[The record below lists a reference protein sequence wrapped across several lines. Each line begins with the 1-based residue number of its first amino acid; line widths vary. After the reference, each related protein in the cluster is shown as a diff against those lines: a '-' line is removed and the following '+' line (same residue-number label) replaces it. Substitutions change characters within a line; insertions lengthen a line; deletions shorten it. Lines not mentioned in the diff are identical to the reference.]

1 MSADASTPTGS
12 EVGSE
17 SESESADVSD
27 GARTRRRRTL
37 LLSRVFV
44 TWVELT
50 LVGFAG
56 AALASSTSGPPQF
69 VVFFATT
76 LLTVGVILYN
86 VDRHV
91 TARLAEHAG

>member
-1 MSADASTPTGS
+1 MGHDHDQSEASSGTASASRGR
-12 EVGSE
+12 
-17 SESESADVSD
+17 
-27 GARTRRRRTL
+27 RTR
-37 LLSRVFV
+37 LLSRIVV

-56 AALASSTSGPPQF
+56 AALAGSTSGPPQF

-76 LLTVGVILYN
+76 LVTVAVLFYN

-91 TARLAEHAG
+91 GARLAVADDGS

>member
-1 MSADASTPTGS
+1 MSADASTPS
-12 EVGSE
+12 ET
-17 SESESADVSD
+17 ESAPS
-27 GARTRRRRTL
+27 ATTRRRTL
-37 LLSRVFV
+37 LLSRIVV

-76 LLTVGVILYN
+76 LLTVAVVFYN

-91 TARLAEHAG
+91 TVRLSANDG

>member
-1 MSADASTPTGS
+1 MSADASTPDETAA
-12 EVGSE
+12 EPTTD
-17 SESESADVSD
+17 A
-27 GARTRRRRTL
+27 ARTRTRRTL

-56 AALASSTSGPPQF
+56 AALAGSTSGPPQF

-76 LLTVGVILYN
+76 LLTVAVIFHN

-91 TARLAEHAG
+91 TARLSAESE

>member
-1 MSADASTPTGS
+1 MSHDHDQSEASSGTA
-12 EVGSE
+12 
-17 SESESADVSD
+17 SASR
-27 GARTRRRRTL
+27 GRRTR
-37 LLSRVFV
+37 LLSRIVV

-56 AALASSTSGPPQF
+56 AALAGSTSGPPQF

-76 LLTVGVILYN
+76 LVTVAVLFYN

-91 TARLAEHAG
+91 GARLAVADDGS

>member
-1 MSADASTPTGS
+1 MSADASAPD
-12 EVGSE
+12 
-17 SESESADVSD
+17 ESAAEQSATDTV
-27 GARTRRRRTL
+27 RTRRRRTL

-56 AALASSTSGPPQF
+56 AALAGSTSGPPQF

-76 LLTVGVILYN
+76 LLTVAVVFYN

-91 TARLAEHAG
+91 TARLSAASE

>member
-1 MSADASTPTGS
+1 MSADASTPS
-12 EVGSE
+12 ET
-17 SESESADVSD
+17 ESAPS
-27 GARTRRRRTL
+27 ATTRRRTL
-37 LLSRVFV
+37 LLSRIVV

-76 LLTVGVILYN
+76 LLTVAVVFYN

-91 TARLAEHAG
+91 TARLSANDG

>member
-1 MSADASTPTGS
+1 MRHDHDQSEASSGTASASRGR
-12 EVGSE
+12 
-17 SESESADVSD
+17 
-27 GARTRRRRTL
+27 RTR
-37 LLSRVFV
+37 LLSRIVV

-56 AALASSTSGPPQF
+56 AALAGSTSGPPQF

-76 LLTVGVILYN
+76 LVTVAVLFYN

-91 TARLAEHAG
+91 GARLAVADDGS

>member
-1 MSADASTPTGS
+1 MSHDETSHDQSEASSGT
-12 EVGSE
+12 V
-17 SESESADVSD
+17 SASR
-27 GARTRRRRTL
+27 GRTR
-37 LLSRVFV
+37 LLSRIVV

-56 AALASSTSGPPQF
+56 AALAGSTSGPPQF

-76 LLTVGVILYN
+76 LLTVAVLFYN

-91 TARLAEHAG
+91 SARLTTADGS

>member
-1 MSADASTPTGS
+1 MSTDASGPDESPADQPATGTTW
-12 EVGSE
+12 
-17 SESESADVSD
+17 
-27 GARTRRRRTL
+27 TRRRTR

-56 AALASSTSGPPQF
+56 AALAGSTSGPPQF

-76 LLTVGVILYN
+76 LLTVAVVFYN

-91 TARLAEHAG
+91 TARLSTASD